1 MENIILL
8 HSTSPAHRLGLLD
21 MTDYEQIRPGS
32 LGVTPLPGGEWQSV
46 VWAPRCQQVDL
57 HLLDDRRVLIPMER
71 DPLGYHRV
79 VVDKMRPAARYL
91 YRLNNSLEYPD
102 PASRLQPEG
111 VHGSSQAVDLRPF
124 EWTDSDWK
132 GIPLEDAVFYELHVG
147 TFTEEGTFSAL
158 IPHLD
163 RLADLGVNSIELM
176 PIAQFPGTRNWGY
189 DGVYPFA
196 VQNSYGS
203 PRDLQKLVDSAHAR
217 KLSVA
222 LDVVYNHLGPEG
234 NYLGEYGPYFTDRY
248 RTPWGAALNFDGP
261 DSDEVRYFF
270 IQNALDWLQ
279 EFHID
284 ALRLDAIHGIFD
296 ASAFPFLAE
305 LSTAVNSLSA
315 GLGRKVHLIAE
326 SDLNDARVVR
336 PIEHGGLGMDAQ
348 WSDDF
353 HHSLHTL
360 LTGERTGYY
369 TDFGC
374 LRHLATTLKN
384 GWYYAGQYSQHRR
397 RRHGNSP
404 SGLKRTHFVV
414 CDQNHDQVGNRALGE
429 RLSQLVSFEGLKLAA
444 GITLLS
450 PFVPLLFMGEEY
462 GETAPFQYFTSHT
475 DPQLAEAVRRGR
487 KEDFLAFDWKG
498 DVPDPQAES
507 TFAASKL
514 RLSLSEE
521 EPHRT
526 LQRFYQTLLR
536 FRRDHQ
542 LGQMAQT
549 TITDY
554 ETACALLVLR
564 QAGTNFLAM
573 LMHFGKAPANLS
585 ISLPPGV
592 WERRIDSADL
602 DWLGPGTSIPL
613 RLELAGPLNV
623 RLQPNSFAVLQHTS
637 PSQE

>member
-1 MENIILL
+1 
-8 HSTSPAHRLGLLD
+8 
-21 MTDYEQIRPGS
+21 
-32 LGVTPLPGGEWQSV
+32 
-46 VWAPRCQQVDL
+46 
-57 HLLDDRRVLIPMER
+57 MER
-71 DPLGYHRV
+71 DALGYHRV
-79 VVDKMRPAARYL
+79 VADKIRPATRYL

-111 VHGSSQAVDLRPF
+111 VQSPSQVVDLRPF

-132 GIPLEDAVFYELHVG
+132 GIPLEDTVFYELHVG
-147 TFTEEGTFSAL
+147 TFTEEGTFAAL

-163 RLADLGVNSIELM
+163 RLADLGVNTIELM

-196 VQNSYGS
+196 IQNNYGS

-270 IQNALDWLQ
+270 IQNALYWLQ

-305 LSTAVNSLSA
+305 LSKAVNSLSA
-315 GLGRKVHLIAE
+315 DLGRKVHLIAE

-336 PIEHGGLGMDAQ
+336 PTEHGGFGMDAQ

-353 HHSLHTL
+353 HHSLHSL

-369 TDFGC
+369 IDFGC

-462 GETAPFQYFTSHT
+462 GETTPFQYFTSHT

-542 LGQMAQT
+542 LAQMAQT

-564 QAGTNFLAM
+564 QSGTNFLAT
-573 LMHFGKAPANLS
+573 LMHFGKSPANLS
-585 ISLPPGV
+585 ISLRPGV
-592 WERRIDSADL
+592 WERRIDSADP

-613 RLELAGPLNV
+613 RLELDGPINV
-623 RLQPNSFAVLQHTS
+623 SLQPNSFAVLQHTS